1 MMFSNKMN
9 CVGLLVFQF
18 EVTRGTGE
26 SENEELNFKK
36 KKIGEKTKTR
46 APKCIVVKQIRQ
58 KE

>member
-26 SENEELNFKK
+26 SENEELNLKK
-36 KKIGEKTKTR
+36 KKNWRENKNTCTEVR
-46 APKCIVVKQIRQ
+46 SR
-58 KE
+58 ETN